1 MLRSEPLHF
10 SSLGALD
17 IRGFSVYIRFLKLLT
32 GLAEKRRGTLYFWL
46 GHNLTAMDC
55 SHHRRLVD
63 HYAVLD
69 VMASATMAELRSSYR
84 RMALRTH
91 PDKGGNSEDFRQVLE
106 AFAVLSSS
114 RARAAY
120 DSSIRVKHKG
130 KARLRVLAFQMPRP
144 QREASLQALL
154 PQLRFMQVHGKP
166 EVETPQERVL
176 DDPMA
181 LAPVSP
187 GSDSSKSSSGSDESD
202 IDEVLALEN
211 EECSMLL
218 AVEDAEDAVMGLG
231 EDDSGDQGESDPD
244 CKLPTAAIGA
254 SNRQAGSSGYR
265 GVSRRVDTKTGL
277 ITYQAGVIVNHVE
290 ARSSYTASA
299 EESVDFHIALVQ
311 LRESVEQGVEGAD
324 GVEGSLTFEQ
334 SFRAAFQQRQEE
346 LGKLSLSFSISFRA
360 FGVKFHTPNTT
371 KMEEALEVRSR
382 LLAAR
387 EQGVSALQDRGAHG
401 RADERAQEESRSW
414 SLAEATEF
422 VGRFEARC
430 ESTQLRR
437 ETLQLRQREAL
448 EERMRQRRT
457 QKALKDAGKLE
468 RRQQRLQV
476 SWRRVVGRAQRG
488 LQQEQRLSAIPL
500 KQAAAAAA
508 EAARAKA
515 RADLQ
520 AKPPG
525 AAQLEHDEAAS
536 HDGDGRSA
544 NAVLCRAH
552 GSQQRTGY
560 QPKGAAPSRK
570 PASKKKL
577 LALLHSPK
585 FPAGQAASIVTQ
597 LLPYGVLDDA
607 KGVTRVADAL
617 VRQKLWQ
624 HALSVVCEAH
634 QRRVDLDVIA
644 YSAAAS
650 ACEKGQQWDLALQVL
665 QSMRSQP
672 VPANVITF
680 SAVMSAA

>member
-1 MLRSEPLHF
+1 
-10 SSLGALD
+10 
-17 IRGFSVYIRFLKLLT
+17 
-32 GLAEKRRGTLYFWL
+32 
-46 GHNLTAMDC
+46 
-55 SHHRRLVD
+55 
-63 HYAVLD
+63 
-69 VMASATMAELRSSYR
+69 MASATMAELRSSYR

-120 DSSIRVKHKG
+120 DSSIRARQEAASSRSRRTTKHTLKKSQQQPHQQQQKTQQQQQHQQQHQQQQQKKPQEG
-130 KARLRVLAFQMPRP
+130 CGQPASSSPQQQTDTKQQQQQQKEQQQQQQQQQHTHYSQQQQEEEEQADAQQQPKSSSVPPPAGYTANSEAQGQGSGSDAKPQTSTHPAHQVSACMARLRVLAFQMPRP

-154 PQLRFMQVHGKP
+154 PQLRLRFLEFMQVHGKP
-166 EVETPQERVL
+166 EVDPGQGQHAAEGRRSRSGTVGTEGAETPQETQQERVL

-187 GSDSSKSSSGSDESD
+187 GSDSSKSSSGSDDSD

-211 EECSMLL
+211 QECSMLL

-231 EDDSGDQGESDPD
+231 GDDSGDQGESDPD

-387 EQGVSALQDRGAHG
+387 EEGVSALQACLIEVLTAG
-401 RADERAQEESRSW
+401 RTNVHKKSRSW
-414 SLAEATEF
+414 SL
-422 VGRFEARC
+422 
-430 ESTQLRR
+430 
-437 ETLQLRQREAL
+437 
-448 EERMRQRRT
+448 
-457 QKALKDAGKLE
+457 
-468 RRQQRLQV
+468 
-476 SWRRVVGRAQRG
+476 
-488 LQQEQRLSAIPL
+488 
-500 KQAAAAAA
+500 
-508 EAARAKA
+508 
-515 RADLQ
+515 
-520 AKPPG
+520 
-525 AAQLEHDEAAS
+525 
-536 HDGDGRSA
+536 
-544 NAVLCRAH
+544 
-552 GSQQRTGY
+552 
-560 QPKGAAPSRK
+560 
-570 PASKKKL
+570 
-577 LALLHSPK
+577 
-585 FPAGQAASIVTQ
+585 
-597 LLPYGVLDDA
+597 
-607 KGVTRVADAL
+607 
-617 VRQKLWQ
+617 
-624 HALSVVCEAH
+624 
-634 QRRVDLDVIA
+634 
-644 YSAAAS
+644 
-650 ACEKGQQWDLALQVL
+650 
-665 QSMRSQP
+665 
-672 VPANVITF
+672 
-680 SAVMSAA
+680 